1 MNKTLATNKANSL
14 YPSILVTLDG
24 NPSDRAIIDHI
35 KPLAQ
40 ASESQITLLHVA
52 DGWAARTHGNHA
64 VSSEISSDEKYLKT
78 VKEEFINSGLRTNT
92 VLAFGDPATEIIKWI
107 KNNPCNLIAM
117 STHGHT
123 FWGDFFLG
131 STSRQLKHAV
141 TTPILLVK
149 AS

>member
-1 MNKTLATNKANSL
+1 MTINPTSHKANGL
-14 YPSILVTLDG
+14 YPYILVTLDG

-35 KPLAQ
+35 KPLAL
-40 ASESQITLLHVA
+40 ASESHITLLHVA
-52 DGWAARTHGNHA
+52 DGWAARTHGNQA
-64 VSSEISSDEKYLKT
+64 VSSEISADEKYLKA
-78 VKEEFINSGLRTNT
+78 VKDEFIQSGLTTNT
-92 VLAFGDPATEIIKWI
+92 FLAFGDPATEIIKWI
-107 KNNPCNLIAM
+107 NNNPCNLIAM

-131 STSRQLKHAV
+131 STSRQIKHSV

>member
-1 MNKTLATNKANSL
+1 MCIRDS
-14 YPSILVTLDG
+14 
-24 NPSDRAIIDHI
+24 I

-131 STSRQLKHAV
+131 STSRQVKHAV